1 MLGELTCCSGVF
13 SDYGVRSRDGWA
25 AFVPLCGTSA
35 PTTRLRPLGL
45 RRGPIFSRRFAR
57 EKIGEGGIR
66 TLQRL
71 EAKSLN
77 SRGLS

>member
-66 TLQRL
+66 TAVEPTTEKLR
-71 EAKSLN
+71 
-77 SRGLS
+77 